1 MNVRITNIQKQLHN
15 YGIDG
20 LLITKKENRQYATNF
35 TGSAGVVLIAAH
47 KAIFITDFRYVDQAK
62 TEIKAAEIIMHKG
75 NLEEEVA
82 NQVSK
87 LNIQKLGIEDNNMT
101 LQQFKKL
108 QKYIHTEM
116 VPVCEIIEDIRL
128 IKDTSEIETMKIA
141 ATIADEA
148 FHHIVTFLKPGISET
163 DVRDELEFFMRKK
176 GATSSSFQII
186 VASGVRSSLPHGV
199 ASNKIIERGDIVTLD
214 FGAIYDGYCS
224 DITRTVAIGEPS
236 EEFQKIYNVVR
247 EALKRGTEAIK
258 PGETAKSIDDI
269 TRNYITEHGY
279 GQYFGHSTG
288 HGLGLEI
295 HEPLRLSQ
303 ESKATLQE
311 GMVVTV
317 EPGIYIPNWG
327 GCRIEDDIVITKDGC
342 DVITKSNRELI
353 IIPC

>member
-186 VASGVRSSLPHGV
+186 VASGIRSSLPHGV

-214 FGAIYDGYCS
+214 FGALYDGYCS

-327 GCRIEDDIVITKDGC
+327 GCRIEDDIVITKDGY

>member
-1 MNVRITNIQKQLHN
+1 MTLKINKIQNQLQN
-15 YGIDG
+15 YEIDG
-20 LLITKKENRQYATNF
+20 LLITKKENRQYATGF
-35 TGSAGVVLIAAH
+35 TGSAGVVLVSADTAV
-47 KAIFITDFRYVDQAK
+47 FITDFRYVDQAK
-62 TEIKAAEIIMHKG
+62 SQIKDAEIIMHKG
-75 NLEEEVA
+75 NLEEAVA

-87 LNIQKLGIEDNNMT
+87 LNIQKLGIEDNHMT

-108 QKYIHTEM
+108 QQYMQSEM
-116 VPVCEIIEDIRL
+116 VPVCEIIENIRL
-128 IKDTSEIETMKIA
+128 IKDTPEIETMKIA
-141 ATIADEA
+141 ANIADEA
-148 FHHIVTFLKPGISET
+148 FHHIITFLKPGISEN

-214 FGAIYDGYCS
+214 FGALYDGYCS

-236 EEFQKIYNVVR
+236 EEFKKIYNVVR

-269 TRNYITEHGY
+269 TREYITKHGY

-303 ESKATLQE
+303 ESKATLEE

-327 GCRIEDDIVITKDGC
+327 GV
-342 DVITKSNRELI
+342 ELKTI
-353 IIPC
+353 SSLQKTDMKLLQNQIGN

>member
-214 FGAIYDGYCS
+214 FGALYDGYCS

-258 PGETAKSIDDI
+258 PGKTAKSIDDI

-327 GCRIEDDIVITKDGC
+327 GCRIEDDIVITKDGY

>member
-199 ASNKIIERGDIVTLD
+199 ASTKIIERGDIVTLD
-214 FGAIYDGYCS
+214 FGALYDGYCS

-303 ESKATLQE
+303 ESKATLEE

-327 GCRIEDDIVITKDGC
+327 GCRIEDDIVITKDGY

-353 IIPC
+353 VIPC

>member
-163 DVRDELEFFMRKK
+163 NVRDELEFFMRKK

-214 FGAIYDGYCS
+214 FGALYNGYCS

-327 GCRIEDDIVITKDGC
+327 GCRIEDDIVITKDGY

>member
-199 ASNKIIERGDIVTLD
+199 ASNKIIKRGDIVTLD
-214 FGAIYDGYCS
+214 FGALYDGYCS

-327 GCRIEDDIVITKDGC
+327 GCRIEDDIVITKDGY

>member
-87 LNIQKLGIEDNNMT
+87 LKIQKLGIEDNNMT

-108 QKYIHTEM
+108 QKYIHIEM

-148 FHHIVTFLKPGISET
+148 FYHIVTFLKPGISET

-214 FGAIYDGYCS
+214 FGALYDGYCS

-327 GCRIEDDIVITKDGC
+327 GCRIEDDIVITKDGY

>member
-87 LNIQKLGIEDNNMT
+87 LKIQKLGIEDNNMT

-148 FHHIVTFLKPGISET
+148 FHHIVTFLKPEISET

-214 FGAIYDGYCS
+214 FGALYDGYCS

-236 EEFQKIYNVVR
+236 EKFQKIYNVVR

-327 GCRIEDDIVITKDGC
+327 GCRIEDDIVITKDGY

>member
-214 FGAIYDGYCS
+214 FGALYDGYCS

-247 EALKRGTEAIK
+247 EALKHGTEAIK

-327 GCRIEDDIVITKDGC
+327 GCRIEDDIVITKDGY

>member
-87 LNIQKLGIEDNNMT
+87 LKIQKLGIEDNNMT

-214 FGAIYDGYCS
+214 FGALYDGYCS

-327 GCRIEDDIVITKDGC
+327 GCRIEDDIVITKDGY

>member
-47 KAIFITDFRYVDQAK
+47 KTIFITDFRYVDQAK

-199 ASNKIIERGDIVTLD
+199 ASNKIIKRGDIVTLD
-214 FGAIYDGYCS
+214 FGALYDGYCS

-327 GCRIEDDIVITKDGC
+327 GCRIEDDIVITKDGY